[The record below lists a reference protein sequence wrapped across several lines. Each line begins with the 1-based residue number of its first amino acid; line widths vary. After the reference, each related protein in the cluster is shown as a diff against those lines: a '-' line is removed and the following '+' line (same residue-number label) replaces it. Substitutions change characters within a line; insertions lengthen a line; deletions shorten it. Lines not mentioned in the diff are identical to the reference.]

1 MNHALILR
9 GAASLAAL
17 ALLPSA
23 AVGQAAQPI
32 GDAAYDSAFF
42 AWERGDYP
50 DALRRLDRLLGGA
63 NAARYL
69 EPAAILTGELFT
81 TIELTRDGARPV
93 WSADGRHVAWE
104 TGAGAQRMVHV
115 AAIENGRARNV
126 ASMRGFSPAIAA
138 GGRLYYLTIADSPEL
153 TAART
158 AVDAAT
164 QARNTQA
171 ATQARTQ
178 VQQLEA
184 AGTRLMMRELAS
196 GSESVV
202 PTTGLLVQSVSVRAG
217 DGAVHVLGA
226 PADAGNTSDFYRVGS
241 GAPQKITTAT
251 GPKIDPIWLAGDKL
265 YYRINNQSFAIQ
277 DLRTGQVTTHRG
289 AQATVSADGS
299 ALAFVRQDSTE
310 NVISVMR
317 FGAMPSSTDVVR
329 RREQVQAPA
338 LSPTGARLAY
348 QSMPREDWELYVV
361 DVAAKT
367 EKRITREIQHDLTPR
382 FLDENRVLALIGEAR
397 HRRSYLYDVNT
408 LERTR
413 VFHNNTVRTVVPE
426 YEWTLSP
433 DRTKLLV
440 VADRDGN
447 TVSAERG
454 VYVTDLTR
462 KVNVAD
468 VRARVQSQIAAEDA
482 LRAKGRGLFQAIEQ
496 PVRAAVAD
504 VSTDRVYRYSYDLYQ
519 FDSKFITQ
527 PGNAKAIEYITA
539 KLRAWGYEPEV
550 QTFEAR
556 GVTTA
561 NVIAKLVGTVHP
573 DVLYTVSSHFDS
585 VERGPGADDD
595 TSGTAALLEAARV
608 LAKRPQPAT
617 IHFAFFTGEEAGLLG
632 SREYVRRAVD
642 RGDKLVGAL
651 NNDMIGF
658 ANDQRLD
665 NTIRYSNDGIRD
677 IQHAAAFLFTNLITY
692 DAKYYRSTDAA
703 AYYEAYGDIV
713 GGIGSYPILGNP
725 HYHQTHDQLETI
737 NHQLVAEVS
746 KTTIATLIKL
756 TNVPSRP
763 KNVQL
768 AARTGGNVQLT
779 WEALPEKNITGYAV
793 VVRGANGQ
801 QKSSANVSAPSASVA
816 AAAGDT
822 IEVWGR
828 AGTALSWDAARVV
841 VQ

>member
-1 MNHALILR
+1 MNHATILR
-9 GAASLAAL
+9 GAAAASLLTLLPAIAL
-17 ALLPSA
+17 A
-23 AVGQAAQPI
+23 QAAHPI

-42 AWERGDYP
+42 AWERGAYP
-50 DALRRLDRLLGGA
+50 DALRRLDRLLAGA

-69 EPAAILTGELFT
+69 EPVAILTGELYAT
-81 TIELTRDGARPV
+81 VELTRDGARPV
-93 WSADGRHVAWE
+93 WSADARYVAWE

-115 AAIENGRARNV
+115 AALENGRARTV
-126 ASMRGFSPAIAA
+126 ASVRGFGPALDA
-138 GGRLYYLTIADSPEL
+138 GGRLYYLSIPDSPEL
-153 TAART
+153 TAARA

-171 ATQARTQ
+171 AGQARTQ
-178 VQQLEA
+178 VQQLETA
-184 AGTRLMMRELAS
+184 AARLMMRDLAS
-196 GSESVV
+196 GTEAVV
-202 PTTGLLVQSVSVRAG
+202 PTTGLQVQSVSVRG
-217 DGAVHVLGA
+217 SDNVVHVLGA

-241 GAPQKITTAT
+241 GAPQKITTAA
-251 GPKIDPIWLAGDKL
+251 GPKIDPVWLAGDKL
-265 YYRINNQSFAIQ
+265 LYRINNQNFAIQ
-277 DLRTGQVTTHRG
+277 DLRTGQVQT
-289 AQATVSADGS
+289 QAGTQVTAAANGS
-299 ALAFVRQDSTE
+299 AVAFVRQDSTG
-310 NVISVMR
+310 NVITVMR
-317 FGAMPSSTDVVR
+317 FGATPSTTDVVR

-338 LSPTGARLAY
+338 LSPSGARLAY

-361 DVAAKT
+361 DIEAKT

-382 FLDENRVLALIGEAR
+382 FVDENRVLALIGEAR

-413 VFHNNTVRTVVPE
+413 VFHNNTIRTVVPE

-447 TVSAERG
+447 TVSTERG

-462 KVNVAD
+462 KVSVAD
-468 VRARVQSQIAAEDA
+468 VRARVQAQIAAEDA
-482 LRAKGRGLFQAIEQ
+482 LRAKGRSLFQAIEQ

-519 FDSKFITQ
+519 FDSKFVTQ

-556 GVTTA
+556 GARTA

-608 LAKRPQPAT
+608 LATRPQPAT

-632 SREYVRRAVD
+632 SREYVRRAVE
-642 RGDKLVGAL
+642 RSDKLVGAL

-746 KTTIATLIKL
+746 KTTVATLIKL

-763 KNVQL
+763 KNVQVGS
-768 AARTGGNVQLT
+768 RTGANVQLT
-779 WEALPEKNITGYAV
+779 WEALPEKNVTGYTV

-801 QKSSANVSAPSASVA
+801 QKSTVNVTTASARVA
-816 AAAGDT
+816 TAAGDT

-828 AGTALSWDAARVV
+828 AGTAMSWDAARVV
-841 VQ
+841 VR